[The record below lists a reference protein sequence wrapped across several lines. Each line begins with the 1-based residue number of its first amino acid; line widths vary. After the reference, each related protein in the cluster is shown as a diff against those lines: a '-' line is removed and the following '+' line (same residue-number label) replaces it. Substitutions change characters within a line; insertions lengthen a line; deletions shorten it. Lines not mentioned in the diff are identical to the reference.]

1 MRLIEAI
8 KDAEKDDRIL
18 DILKKEGFLCAA
30 YVTLKPEQDEI
41 HGWELGYYDPKS
53 NLITPVTV
61 TGDFVKVGDAD
72 YPMEGRVHE
81 ALRGDVTIPSK
92 EALRMGKE
100 MAIKH
105 QLPIQSIMLSLRK
118 KEDGFEW
125 TVVFITQLMSI
136 IIVRIDAEDG
146 KIKEDSVESLVAN
159 KYTKQQGSAG

>member
-8 KDAEKDDRIL
+8 KDAEKDDRIQG
-18 DILKKEGFLCAA
+18 ILKKDGFLCAA
-30 YVTLKPEQDEI
+30 YVTLKPDQDEI
-41 HGWELGYYDPKS
+41 KGWELGYYDPQT
-53 NLITPVTV
+53 NQITPVTV
-61 TGDFVKVGDAD
+61 TDDFVNVGESD

-81 ALRGDVTIPSK
+81 VLKGNVAIPSK

-100 MAIKH
+100 VAGKH

-125 TVVFITQLMSI
+125 TVVFITQIMSI

-159 KYTKQQGSAG
+159 KYTKNQGSAS

>member
-1 MRLIEAI
+1 MRLIEAV
-8 KDAEKDDRIL
+8 KDAEKDDRIQG
-18 DILKKEGFLCAA
+18 ILKKGGFLCAA
-30 YVTLKPEQDEI
+30 YVTLKPDQVEI
-41 HGWELGYYDPKS
+41 TGWELGYYDIKS

-61 TGDFVKVGDAD
+61 TDDFVKVGEAD

-81 ALRGDVTIPSK
+81 VLRGDVTIPSK

-100 MAIKH
+100 LANKH

-118 KEDGFEW
+118 KEEGFEW